1 MLSKIFLYFMFFL
14 VLIPSVYAL
23 NMTSNLGTGQV
34 LTNCPYNLT
43 QAVWYDIC
51 ASPCTDAEV
60 YYNITNETIPDNSKT
75 YPSTQTLVHVG
86 GSDSPL
92 YEKTGIIAPWWN
104 DTYYAAVQI
113 SRSGYDTIYRNTTF
127 VVVPDYPSPDYPA
140 PKNGKFVYSAY
151 LGYFNIWV
159 KAFYNP
165 ETCTQIRPYKLTCL
179 FNDIPKDTLCPNDFN
194 GGMEPGKEYTAACTI
209 SSPNYD
215 FGNSPSGT
223 ENNISCKFFDPVHPW
238 LISWHTEKFKPIAF
252 DVIVSPPSK
261 ISVGE
266 PLTLQITVVN
276 NGLLTDNYTINV
288 TSATPSIFQIT
299 NGNTRI
305 ENLKNSETASAYVS
319 AIPLLSGSSQIE
331 INVTSETS
339 CKQKCITWS
348 KTFTISTNVVNLPGI
363 NTIEILQM
371 LSLAIILFMFGLE
384 RIFKT

>member
-1 MLSKIFLYFMFFL
+1 MQTKNLLGILFFL
-14 VLIPSVYAL
+14 LFLSPVYAL
-23 NMTSNLGTGQV
+23 TVTPNKV
-34 LTNCPYNLT
+34 LTHCPYSLS
-43 QAVWYDIC
+43 QMVWYDIC
-51 ASPCTDAEV
+51 NSPCNDATV
-60 YYNITNETIPDNSKT
+60 YYNITNESFANPANLD
-75 YPSTQTLVHVG
+75 YPSSQKLNFVADG
-86 GSDSPL
+86 Y
-92 YEKTGIIAPWWN
+92 YEKTGILAPWWN
-104 DTYYAAVQI
+104 DTYYAAVKI
-113 SRSGYDTIYRNTTF
+113 NRPSYETIYSTETF
-127 VVVPDYPSPDYPA
+127 WVIPDYPSPDYPA
-140 PKNGKFVYSAY
+140 PNNGKFEYSAFLEY
-151 LGYFNIWV
+151 LNIWV
-159 KAFYNP
+159 KVFYNQSSCSP
-165 ETCTQIRPYKLTCL
+165 DRPYKLSCL
-179 FNDIPKDTLCPNDFN
+179 LNGAPTDMSCPSDYD

-215 FGNSPSGT
+215 FGNSPDGT
-223 ENNISCKFFDPVHPW
+223 DNIISCKFFDPTHPW
-238 LISWHTEKFKPIAF
+238 LASWHTEKFKPIAF
-252 DVIVSPPSK
+252 KVIVSPPSK